1 MPSDTPREKPRNV
14 PRKVPRKRAGGP
26 RPWQVIVIVAAVAVL
41 AGIAIALVS
50 YFTPPTDLDAVPPGG
65 SSAAIEFYSRII
77 AKEPNNAEARY
88 RLGRMEAVNGDLAAG
103 IRSLEAALALRP
115 DDARYA
121 DDLARAFVSAARD
134 ADAAALWERMAK
146 WKGPPAAARVEYLLN
161 AADSR
166 MAAGDKTKAKANVKA
181 ALAISPSD
189 PRALSLLK
197 GLK

>member
-41 AGIAIALVS
+41 AGIAIFVVNCELTRRAGQAPVVS
-50 YFTPPTDLDAVPPGG
+50 G
-65 SSAAIEFYSRII
+65 
-77 AKEPNNAEARY
+77 NAEDIVRY
-88 RLGRMEAVNGDLAAG
+88 RKTVEEDPKNPEAWYVLGVALRVSGNSSEAVRALE
-103 IRSLEAALALRP
+103 RSVALAP
-115 DDARYA
+115 DDLRYA
-121 DDLARAFVSAARD
+121 DDLARTLLSVGRAT
-134 ADAAALWERMAK
+134 DAAVLWERSAK
-146 WKGPPAAARVEYLLN
+146 AAAATEEARVGFLLN
-161 AADSR
+161 AAESR
-166 MAAGDKTKAKANVKA
+166 IAAGEGTKAKANVKA